1 MSNKETL
8 QNYNTRM
15 NINNNKL
22 SGILEAINNLPEPE
36 PYVQDKT
43 VDITE
48 NGTII
53 VTPDSDYDG
62 LSSITVNTSVI
73 EDLTKELTA
82 VENVTVTLLPSVL
95 TVAPDTVPIEFF
107 KAVT

>member
-82 VENVTVTLLPSVL
+82 SV
-95 TVAPDTVPIEFF
+95 IHR
-107 KAVT
+107 